1 METFKQDYRLQQE
14 DLNYWFYSEYVA
26 YQIGLSQPYSPFWVR
41 YGLGYINPD
50 DTYHEFGA
58 RYRIPDQLQIGL
70 FRPNFAIGTDWYV
83 GTYEVRWKYQ
93 IYENSEILIDKVRF
107 QVTTAGIY
115 NTPGVFPSYV
125 DLPASM
131 MVV

>member
-1 METFKQDYRLQQE
+1 MESFIQGYRLQQE
-14 DLNYWFYSEYVA
+14 DLNYSFYFYR
-26 YQIGLSQPYSPFWVR
+26 YPYSPFWVR

-50 DTYHEFGA
+50 GTYHEFGT
-58 RYRIPDQLQIGL
+58 RYRLPDELQTGL
-70 FRPNFAIGTDWYV
+70 FRPNFAIGDDWYV

-93 IYENSEILIDKVRF
+93 IRENSAILIDSVQF

-115 NTPGVFPSYV
+115 NTTGNYPEYY

-131 MVV
+131 TVI